1 MSLKPREFI
10 KKIRECKTLDEE
22 RCLVNKES
30 AEIRNLSKVRIIIKK
45 HIGTRRKIFNE
56 IFIKMHCN
64 ESPRV
69 PYRIYSHDLFRI
81 ISKSKVYTKKIGIF
95 RYLYFT

>member
-30 AEIRNLSKVRIIIKK
+30 AEIEFLSKETYYIQSE
-45 HIGTRRKIFNE
+45 FN
-56 IFIKMHCN
+56 IRN
-64 ESPRV
+64 
-69 PYRIYSHDLFRI
+69 
-81 ISKSKVYTKKIGIF
+81 
-95 RYLYFT
+95 